1 VSRTHGGFPKPFPE
15 PVYVTRP
22 LLPPLAAVMARLEAV
37 WRTQQL
43 TNIGAQHDRLEAALR
58 DHLCVNELSLFTNG
72 TIALFA
78 AIRAL
83 HLSGEVLT
91 TPFTFPA
98 TSHALSWSGITPVFC
113 DIDPVTLNVDPAAVE
128 RAVTDRTSGILAV
141 HVYGNPCD
149 VVGLQRVADR
159 HRLKIIYDAAHA
171 FGTRIMDRGIGTFG
185 DATMFSFHAT
195 KLFHTAEGGAL
206 ACADPALKAR
216 IDDLRNFGIHGPDAV
231 EAIGLNGKMSE
242 LHAALGLAVL
252 EGIAEELTR
261 RARLLVIYRERFA
274 ELGGIAWLAGLSG
287 VDSSCQYCVIRVD
300 EAGFGCSRDA
310 LHRELRAYNVFTR
323 KYFYPLCSQYD
334 CYRGLPSAA
343 PSNLPVAI
351 RAAQE
356 VLCVPLYGGLSETD
370 VNRIC
375 DMVAAIGDRARHS
388 VSAGAA
394 E

>member
-1 VSRTHGGFPKPFPE
+1 
-15 PVYVTRP
+15 
-22 LLPPLAAVMARLEAV
+22 
-37 WRTQQL
+37 
-43 TNIGAQHDRLEAALR
+43 
-58 DHLCVNELSLFTNG
+58 
-72 TIALFA
+72 
-78 AIRAL
+78 
-83 HLSGEVLT
+83 
-91 TPFTFPA
+91 
-98 TSHALSWSGITPVFC
+98 
-113 DIDPVTLNVDPAAVE
+113 
-128 RAVTDRTSGILAV
+128 
-141 HVYGNPCD
+141 
-149 VVGLQRVADR
+149 VADR
-159 HRLKIIYDAAHA
+159 YRLKIIYDAAHA

-242 LHAALGLAVL
+242 LHAALGLSVL
-252 EGIAEELTR
+252 EGVAEELTR
-261 RARLLVIYRERFA
+261 RARLLALYRERFA
-274 ELGGIAWLAGLSG
+274 ELAGIAWLAGLSG
-287 VDSSCQYCVIRVD
+287 VDPSCQYCVIRVD
-300 EAGFGCSRDA
+300 QAMFGCSRDA
-310 LHRELRAYNVFTR
+310 LHRELRTYNVFTR

-343 PSNLPVAI
+343 PSNLPVAT

-375 DMVAAIGDRARHS
+375 DMVAVVGEHARHR